1 MNGLILIFFSLFL
14 DDLLSIDSFFSNRRS
29 MSIDLFFS
37 GFFIFSLLI
46 FSGFIAHLY
55 GVFAM
60 KTNQWNRRFLQ
71 SMLLG
76 LLLMFF
82 GLFLV
87 DSKAAEPELR
97 MGVSTYSDFKEIVP
111 DQSEGDFGQKLKDLT
126 DKTAAGKNSGYWREA
141 LDKQFNLSFDVGNSS
156 KRSGYYF
163 VTDINHPALNV
174 IPMQG
179 SKTEKIL
186 CLMIYETDSEIS
198 NLLVCKDPEHDM
210 LVLGEYAGGSF

>member
-1 MNGLILIFFSLFL
+1 
-14 DDLLSIDSFFSNRRS
+14 

-37 GFFIFSLLI
+37 GFFYFPCCFFSC
-46 FSGFIAHLY
+46 FIADHLY

-82 GLFLV
+82 GLFVV

-111 DQSEGDFGQKLKDLT
+111 DKSEGDFGQKLKELT
-126 DKTAAGKNSGYWREA
+126 EKTAAGKNSEYWREA

-156 KRSGYYF
+156 KHSGYYF
-163 VTDINHPALNV
+163 VTDINHPALDV
-174 IPMQG
+174 IPLLG

-210 LVLGEYAGGSF
+210 LVVGEYAGGSF

>member
-1 MNGLILIFFSLFL
+1 
-14 DDLLSIDSFFSNRRS
+14 

-37 GFFIFSLLI
+37 GFLIFSLLI
-46 FSGFIAHLY
+46 FSGFIAHHLY

-82 GLFLV
+82 GLFAV

-126 DKTAAGKNSGYWREA
+126 EKTAAGKNSGYWREA
-141 LDKQFNLSFDVGNSS
+141 LDKQFNLSFDVGNTS
-156 KRSGYYF
+156 KHSGYYF
-163 VTDINHPALNV
+163 VTDINHPALDV
-174 IPMQG
+174 IPMLG

-210 LVLGEYAGGSF
+210 LVVGEYAGGNL

>member
-1 MNGLILIFFSLFL
+1 
-14 DDLLSIDSFFSNRRS
+14 
-29 MSIDLFFS
+29 MSTDLFFS
-37 GFFIFSLLI
+37 GFLIFSLLI
-46 FSGFIAHLY
+46 FAGFITDHLY

-82 GLFLV
+82 GLFIV
-87 DSKAAEPELR
+87 DSKAAEHELR

-126 DKTAAGKNSGYWREA
+126 EKTAGGKNSGYWREA
-141 LDKQFNLSFDVGNSS
+141 LIKQFNLSFDVGNSS
-156 KRSGYYF
+156 KHSGYYF
-163 VTDINHPALNV
+163 VTDINHTELDM
-174 IPMQG
+174 IPVLG

>member
-1 MNGLILIFFSLFL
+1 
-14 DDLLSIDSFFSNRRS
+14 

-46 FSGFIAHLY
+46 FSGFIADHLY

-82 GLFLV
+82 GLFAV

-111 DQSEGDFGQKLKDLT
+111 DQSEGDFGQKLKELT
-126 DKTAAGKNSGYWREA
+126 EKTAAGKNSGYWREA
-141 LDKQFNLSFDVGNSS
+141 LDKQFNLSFDVGNTS
-156 KRSGYYF
+156 KHSGYYF
-163 VTDINHPALNV
+163 VTDINHPALDV
-174 IPMQG
+174 IPVLG

-210 LVLGEYAGGSF
+210 LVVGEYARGNL

>member
-1 MNGLILIFFSLFL
+1 MG
-14 DDLLSIDSFFSNRRS
+14 
-29 MSIDLFFS
+29 IDLFFS
-37 GFFIFSLLI
+37 GFLIFSLLI
-46 FSGFIAHLY
+46 FSGFIADHLY

-82 GLFLV
+82 GLFVV

-126 DKTAAGKNSGYWREA
+126 EKTAGGKNSGYWREA
-141 LDKQFNLSFDVGNSS
+141 LDKQFNLSFDVGNRS
-156 KRSGYYF
+156 KYSGYYF
-163 VTDINHPALNV
+163 VTDINHPALDV
-174 IPMQG
+174 IPMLG
-179 SKTEKIL
+179 SKTERIL

-210 LVLGEYAGGSF
+210 LVVGEYAGGSF

>member
-1 MNGLILIFFSLFL
+1 
-14 DDLLSIDSFFSNRRS
+14 

-37 GFFIFSLLI
+37 GFLIFSLLI
-46 FSGFIAHLY
+46 FSGFIAVHLY

-60 KTNQWNRRFLQ
+60 KTNQWNRSFVQ

-82 GLFLV
+82 VLFLV
-87 DSKAAEPELR
+87 DTKATEPELR

-126 DKTAAGKNSGYWREA
+126 EKTAAVKNSEYWREG

-156 KRSGYYF
+156 KHSGHYF
-163 VTDINHPALNV
+163 VTDINHPALDL
-174 IPMQG
+174 IPLLV
-179 SKTEKIL
+179 SKTEKFL

-198 NLLVCKDPEHDM
+198 NLLV
-210 LVLGEYAGGSF
+210 

>member
-1 MNGLILIFFSLFL
+1 M
-14 DDLLSIDSFFSNRRS
+14 SF
-29 MSIDLFFS
+29 DLFFL
-37 GFFIFSLLI
+37 GFLIFSLLI
-46 FSGFIAHLY
+46 FSGFIADHPY
-55 GVFAM
+55 GVFAI
-60 KTNQWNRRFLQ
+60 KTIQWNRRFLQ

-82 GLFLV
+82 GLFIV

-126 DKTAAGKNSGYWREA
+126 LKTAGGKNSGYWIEA

-156 KRSGYYF
+156 KHSGYYF
-163 VTDINHPALNV
+163 VSDINHPALDV
-174 IPMQG
+174 IPVLG

-186 CLMIYETDSEIS
+186 CLMIYETDSKIS

-210 LVLGEYAGGSF
+210 LVLGEYAKGNL

>member
-1 MNGLILIFFSLFL
+1 
-14 DDLLSIDSFFSNRRS
+14 
-29 MSIDLFFS
+29 MSIDIFFS
-37 GFFIFSLLI
+37 GFLIFSLLI
-46 FSGFIAHLY
+46 FSGFIADHLY

-76 LLLMFF
+76 LLLVFF
-82 GLFLV
+82 GLFIV

-126 DKTAAGKNSGYWREA
+126 EKTAGGKNSGYWREA
-141 LDKQFNLSFDVGNSS
+141 LIKQFNLSFDVGNNS
-156 KRSGYYF
+156 KHSGYYF
-163 VTDINHPALNV
+163 VTDINHPALDV
-174 IPMQG
+174 IPLLG

-198 NLLVCKDPEHDM
+198 TLLVCKDPEHDM
-210 LVLGEYAGGSF
+210 LVVGEYAGGSF

>member
-1 MNGLILIFFSLFL
+1 MNSLILIFFLFL
-14 DDLLSIDSFFSNRRS
+14 NDRLRLILFFKWKI
-29 MSIDLFFS
+29 MSTDLFFS
-37 GFFIFSLLI
+37 GFLIFSLLI
-46 FSGFIAHLY
+46 FSGFIADHLY

-76 LLLMFF
+76 LLLVFF
-82 GLFLV
+82 GLFIV

-126 DKTAAGKNSGYWREA
+126 EKTAGGKNSGYWREA
-141 LDKQFNLSFDVGNSS
+141 LIKQFNLSFDVGNSS
-156 KRSGYYF
+156 KHSGYYF
-163 VTDINHPALNV
+163 VTDINHPALDV
-174 IPMQG
+174 IPMLG

-210 LVLGEYAGGSF
+210 LVVGEYAGGSF

>member
-1 MNGLILIFFSLFL
+1 
-14 DDLLSIDSFFSNRRS
+14 
-29 MSIDLFFS
+29 
-37 GFFIFSLLI
+37 
-46 FSGFIAHLY
+46 
-55 GVFAM
+55 M

-97 MGVSTYSDFKEIVP
+97 MGQSTFSDFKEIVP

-126 DKTAAGKNSGYWREA
+126 EKTAAGKNSGYWREA
-141 LDKQFNLSFDVGNSS
+141 LDKQFNLSFNVSNRA
-156 KRSGYYF
+156 KHFGYYF
-163 VTDINHPALNV
+163 VTEIHHPALDV
-174 IPMQG
+174 IPMLG

-210 LVLGEYAGGSF
+210 LVVGEYAGGSF

>member
-1 MNGLILIFFSLFL
+1 
-14 DDLLSIDSFFSNRRS
+14 

-37 GFFIFSLLI
+37 GFLIFSLLI
-46 FSGFIAHLY
+46 FSGFIADHLY

-82 GLFLV
+82 GLFIF

-111 DQSEGDFGQKLKDLT
+111 NQSEGDLGQKLK
-126 DKTAAGKNSGYWREA
+126 
-141 LDKQFNLSFDVGNSS
+141 NL
-156 KRSGYYF
+156 
-163 VTDINHPALNV
+163 
-174 IPMQG
+174 
-179 SKTEKIL
+179 TEKRLVARIPATGERPWTSNSIFRLMWVKAQNIQDTISLPTSIIL
-186 CLMIYETDSEIS
+186 HWM
-198 NLLVCKDPEHDM
+198 
-210 LVLGEYAGGSF
+210 

>member
-1 MNGLILIFFSLFL
+1 M
-14 DDLLSIDSFFSNRRS
+14 SF
-29 MSIDLFFS
+29 DLFFS
-37 GFFIFSLLI
+37 GFLIFSLLI
-46 FSGFIAHLY
+46 FSGFIADHLY

-82 GLFLV
+82 GLFVV

-126 DKTAAGKNSGYWREA
+126 EKTAGGKNSGYWREA

-156 KRSGYYF
+156 KYSGYYF
-163 VTDINHPALNV
+163 VTNINHPELDV
-174 IPMQG
+174 IPVLG

-186 CLMIYETDSEIS
+186 CLMFMKPTAKSAIFLSVKTR
-198 NLLVCKDPEHDM
+198 NMTCWLWGNTQ
-210 LVLGEYAGGSF
+210 GEVSSSLDKNKI

>member
-1 MNGLILIFFSLFL
+1 
-14 DDLLSIDSFFSNRRS
+14 

-46 FSGFIAHLY
+46 FSGFIADHLY
-55 GVFAM
+55 AVFAM
-60 KTNQWNRRFLQ
+60 KTNQWNRHFLQ

-76 LLLMFF
+76 LLLIFF
-82 GLFLV
+82 GLFAV

-111 DQSEGDFGQKLKDLT
+111 KQSEGDFGQKLKDLT
-126 DKTAAGKNSGYWREA
+126 EKTAAGKNSGYWREA

-156 KRSGYYF
+156 KHSGYYF
-163 VTDINHPALNV
+163 VTDINHPALDV
-174 IPMQG
+174 IPMLG